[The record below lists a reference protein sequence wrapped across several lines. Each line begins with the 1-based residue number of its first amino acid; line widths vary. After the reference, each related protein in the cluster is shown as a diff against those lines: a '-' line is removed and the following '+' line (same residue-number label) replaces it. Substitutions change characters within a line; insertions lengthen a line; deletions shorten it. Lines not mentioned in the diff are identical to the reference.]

1 MAKQKKN
8 DPPAEPKQ
16 VDSPKLPKQGSP
28 LLTILVIL
36 LVLVGVGEAA
46 LWGYWGFGTY
56 RANQALKLQEKQREA
71 EEEQTGGG
79 VAAGSALG
87 PGLKVENGV
96 VTWQW
101 EDELDGGAGLPALSA
116 GFTQSGG
123 EKRLSGLWVPEIN
136 YVLAEQE
143 TDVQRPDPA
152 EDPVS
157 T

>member
-28 LLTILVIL
+28 LLTILVIF
-36 LVLVGVGEAA
+36 LVLVGVGEVA

-56 RANQALKLQEKQREA
+56 RANQALKLQGEQREA
-71 EEEQTGGG
+71 EEEQAAEG
-79 VAAGSALG
+79 VSAGSALG
-87 PGLKVENGV
+87 PGLKVEHGV
-96 VTWQW
+96 VTWQR
-101 EDELDGGAGLPALSA
+101 EEEPYGGTGLPA
-116 GFTQSGG
+116 QSIGLTPGSG
-123 EKRLSGLWVPEIN
+123 EKRLSRLSVPKIH

-143 TDVQRPDPA
+143 AEIQRPAPV